1 MKLVAGKAFPEH
13 AQPAI
18 LHICLEAHW
27 SIHDRTFGMLIAFE
41 VIVFINESN
50 NLTDDYKLNK
60 INTQYFTILSQSYV
74 AFIVS
79 GWAECL

>member
-1 MKLVAGKAFPEH
+1 
-13 AQPAI
+13 
-18 LHICLEAHW
+18 
-27 SIHDRTFGMLIAFE
+27 MLIAFE

-74 AFIVS
+74 AFIVIT
-79 GWAECL
+79 WPWNIHNWLM